1 MGLSSICGQEKS
13 GCLLFA
19 FIVLHGY
26 DLTLINSSRTDR
38 SSSLIPHMNASPLS
52 PVAKWLVIIL
62 VALIWFML
70 PGYRDLVEPDEG
82 RYAEIPREMVA
93 SGDWVTP
100 RLNDFKYFEKPALQ
114 YWMTAATFKLF
125 GESNA
130 TARLWVIAAG
140 FSGALW
146 MMFVAG
152 RLWGRE
158 VGYYA
163 FLILSSSLLYVVLG
177 HLLILDMTLS
187 VFMAGALGAV
197 LIAQSRRDSS
207 KQVRN
212 WMLLAWLMTGLAV
225 LSKGLVGIV
234 LPGVAIVIY
243 SLWQRDWALWKHLHL
258 VKGVLL
264 ILLVT
269 APWFVM
275 AENANPGFAEFFFIH
290 EHFDR
295 YTSDVHGREEALW
308 YFLPVLLLGLFPW
321 IGSGIRALI
330 RPGFQWL
337 PQESAGFNAVRLL
350 WVYVVFMFLFF
361 SLGRSMLAPY
371 LLPLFP
377 PLALLMARQLKPDA
391 NVNLTVWPLIGFGV
405 LLVGASF
412 FAEQFATQKV
422 SVEHINS
429 FRNWALPAALIMIA
443 GGLVARYLFAARGV
457 KAVTTLAVAALL
469 SMQLLM
475 LGYQHLG
482 EYRSSRKLAD
492 VIQPYLGAD
501 TIVYS
506 VGIYPQSLP
515 FYLGRTLQ
523 LANTTS
529 ELEMGINQEPDKWI
543 PDMQSFRTRWLQEKG
558 QSVAVFRLKDYQRLK
573 SDGFP
578 MVLIYKD
585 TKKAAVRRR

>member
-1 MGLSSICGQEKS
+1 
-13 GCLLFA
+13 
-19 FIVLHGY
+19 
-26 DLTLINSSRTDR
+26 
-38 SSSLIPHMNASPLS
+38 
-52 PVAKWLVIIL
+52 
-62 VALIWFML
+62 
-70 PGYRDLVEPDEG
+70 
-82 RYAEIPREMVA
+82 
-93 SGDWVTP
+93 
-100 RLNDFKYFEKPALQ
+100 
-114 YWMTAATFKLF
+114 
-125 GESNA
+125 
-130 TARLWVIAAG
+130 
-140 FSGALW
+140 
-146 MMFVAG
+146 
-152 RLWGRE
+152 
-158 VGYYA
+158 
-163 FLILSSSLLYVVLG
+163 
-177 HLLILDMTLS
+177 
-187 VFMAGALGAV
+187 
-197 LIAQSRRDSS
+197 
-207 KQVRN
+207 
-212 WMLLAWLMTGLAV
+212 
-225 LSKGLVGIV
+225 
-234 LPGVAIVIY
+234 
-243 SLWQRDWALWKHLHL
+243 
-258 VKGVLL
+258 
-264 ILLVT
+264 
-269 APWFVM
+269 
-275 AENANPGFAEFFFIH
+275 
-290 EHFDR
+290 
-295 YTSDVHGREEALW
+295 
-308 YFLPVLLLGLFPW
+308 
-321 IGSGIRALI
+321 
-330 RPGFQWL
+330 
-337 PQESAGFNAVRLL
+337 
-350 WVYVVFMFLFF
+350 
-361 SLGRSMLAPY
+361 MLAPY

-377 PLALLMARQLKPDA
+377 PIALLMARQLKPDA